1 MIWENIIVI
10 SHENLHFYI
19 KRMSS
24 LMKVCVHFIVK
35 SRCSLLIIA
44 FPHALTSGSV
54 IIVRERITFE
64 VTGYIYEVGIYKQ
77 EHKCIAS
84 MYDDWKLVQ

>member
-1 MIWENIIVI
+1 M
-10 SHENLHFYI
+10 
-19 KRMSS
+19 
-24 LMKVCVHFIVK
+24 
-35 SRCSLLIIA
+35 IIA